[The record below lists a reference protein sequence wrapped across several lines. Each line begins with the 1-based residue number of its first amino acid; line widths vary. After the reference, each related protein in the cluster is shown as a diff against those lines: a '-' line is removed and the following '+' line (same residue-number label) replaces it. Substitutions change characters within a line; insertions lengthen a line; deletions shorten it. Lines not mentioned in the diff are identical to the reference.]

1 MSAEPP
7 ALRASDAERERT
19 VELLRAHAV
28 EGRLTLEE
36 FAQRIDTAYSSRT
49 RDELDRVTADLPV
62 DPAVPV
68 QGRRR
73 SAKRLTGV
81 LFGGT
86 ERKGRWR
93 VPARSLLI
101 VGFGDANIDLRHAQ
115 IEGDVVTITAFIAFG
130 NADFFVPEAVD
141 VDVGGLAVFGHRG
154 EHGEDVLPLPHAPLI
169 RIRVFSMFGTSD
181 VWRIPRGTTGSY
193 RELVKSARQARRL
206 GAG

>member
-1 MSAEPP
+1 VSAEPP

-19 VELLRAHAV
+19 VGLLRSHAL

-36 FAQRIDTAYSSRT
+36 FAERIDTAYASRT
-49 RDELDRVTADLPV
+49 REELDRVTADLPV
-62 DPAVPV
+62 DPAVPA
-68 QGRRR
+68 QRRGRR
-73 SAKRLTGV
+73 AKHLTGV
-81 LFGGT
+81 LFGST

-101 VGFGDANIDLRHAQ
+101 VGFGDADIDLRHAQ
-115 IEGDVVTITAFIAFG
+115 IEGDAVTITAFVAFG
-130 NADFFVPEAVD
+130 NADFYVPEAVE

-181 VWRIPRGTTGSY
+181 VWRIPRGATGSY
-193 RELVKSARQARRL
+193 RELVKSVRQARKLR
-206 GAG
+206 AG